1 MNLQK
6 KLTLKW
12 LKEKNACRESI
23 VEYKKLGEKSLKEV
37 FAKLKEGKNYDW
49 LNWLLSRL
57 FTKKQCIRYAIF
69 SAEQVLDNFEKVY
82 PKDKRPRLA
91 IKAAKNY
98 LKNPTKR
105 NRSAADSAAY
115 SAARSAD
122 SAAYSAARSADSAA
136 YSAYSAYS
144 AAYSAARSAYS
155 AARSA
160 DSAAYSAYSA
170 YSAARSA
177 YSAARSA
184 YSAARSAM
192 KLKICNYGIKLL
204 GAK

>member
-105 NRSAADSAAY
+105 NRSAAY
-115 SAARSAD
+115 SAARSA
-122 SAAYSAARSADSAA
+122 YSA
-136 YSAYSAYS
+136 AYSAYS
-144 AAYSAARSAYS
+144 AAYSAYS
-155 AARSA
+155 AA
-160 DSAAYSAYSA
+160 DSAAYSAA
-170 YSAARSA
+170 Y
-177 YSAARSA
+177 SA